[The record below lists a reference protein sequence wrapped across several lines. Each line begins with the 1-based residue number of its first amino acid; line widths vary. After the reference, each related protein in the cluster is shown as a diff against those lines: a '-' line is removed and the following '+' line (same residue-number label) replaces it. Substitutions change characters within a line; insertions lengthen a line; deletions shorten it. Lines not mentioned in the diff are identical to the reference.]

1 MLAMQYS
8 IQLPTNYDTKLI
20 HQRVE
25 ARSKLFDKLPGLLH
39 KSFLL
44 DEPDKLYAPF
54 YIWESVSQAQQ
65 FLLNDLFKGVIE
77 SFNRPRVRTW
87 TVIHHAHGN
96 KDITPT
102 YAVREVDIIAPDDQ
116 LDKIAQAEK
125 IAQYD
130 LLQDPNLYFH
140 AIALDPERWELIR
153 YSLWKNQASAVKPD
167 TDCIQAYEVLHV
179 SEH

>member
-8 IQLPTNYDTKLI
+8 IQLPTNYDTALI
-20 HQRVE
+20 HQRVD

-65 FLLNDLFKGVIE
+65 FLLDDLFKGVIE

-87 TVIHHAHGN
+87 TVISQGHGN
-96 KDITPT
+96 RKLTPT
-102 YAVREVDIIAPDDQ
+102 YGVREADIIAPEDH
-116 LDKIAQAEK
+116 LDKLAQAEK
-125 IAQYD
+125 TAQYD
-130 LLQDPNLYFH
+130 LLQHPDLYFH
-140 AIALDPERWELIR
+140 AVALDPERWELIR
-153 YSLWKNQASAVKPD
+153 YSLWKDEASAQKPD
-167 TDCIQAYEVLHV
+167 ADCIQTYEVLHV